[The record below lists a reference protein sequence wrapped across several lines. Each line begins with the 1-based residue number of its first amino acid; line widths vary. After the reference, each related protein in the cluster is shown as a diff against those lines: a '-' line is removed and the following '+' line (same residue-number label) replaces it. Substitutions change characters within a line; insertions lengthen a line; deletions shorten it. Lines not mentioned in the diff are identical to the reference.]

1 MSNWSWAPYVP
12 VAQRREKAQ
21 KAAQKA
27 IKSGKNY
34 EPVVIAGRTIAKTF
48 WGKAWCNNLEAY
60 SDYENRLPRGRSYA
74 RNGSVIDL
82 KIEPG
87 KIIAQVMGSR
97 LYKIEI
103 AINALPAS
111 RWNALVKECTGSIAS
126 LIELLQGKFSKSVM
140 ERLCAKNTGL
150 FPSPN
155 EIRLACSCPDWASLC
170 KHIAA
175 VLYGVGARLDEKP
188 ELLFVLRQVD
198 ANDLLSAQVAE
209 IPQTKKASSKARVL
223 DESALADVFGFEI
236 ESEST
241 IPVAVEPVKKPRAK
255 ALSATKNKQE
265 AATTKVTTK
274 KPANLKGVAK
284 ATTAL
289 PKKAA
294 VKKSTTR
301 KTTSATPI
309 TKPVTKKRSASRKSA
324 FTPTS

>member
-21 KAAQKA
+21 KATQEA

-34 EPVVIAGRTIAKTF
+34 EPVVIEGRTIAKTF
-48 WGKAWCNNLEAY
+48 WGKAWCDNLEAY

-87 KIIAQVMGSR
+87 KIIAQVMGSH
-97 LYKIEI
+97 LYKVEI
-103 AINALPAS
+103 AINALSAS
-111 RWNALVKECTGSIAS
+111 RWNALVKECTGSVAS

-170 KHIAA
+170 KHLAA

-209 IPQTKKASSKARVL
+209 IPQTKKAATKAKVL

-236 ESEST
+236 EST
-241 IPVAVEPVKKPRAK
+241 MPATAEPAKKPRAK
-255 ALSATKNKQE
+255 SLSATKNKQE
-265 AATTKVTTK
+265 AAATKVTTK
-274 KPANLKGVAK
+274 KPANPKGVAK

-309 TKPVTKKRSASRKSA
+309 TKPVTKKRSASRKPV

>member
-1 MSNWSWAPYVP
+1 MSDWSWAPYVP
-12 VAQRREKAQ
+12 VAQRREQAQ
-21 KAAQKA
+21 KAAQEA

-103 AINALPAS
+103 AINALSAS
-111 RWNALVKECTGSIAS
+111 RWSALVKECTGSVAS

-198 ANDLLSAQVAE
+198 ANDLLSAQATE
-209 IPQTKKASSKARVL
+209 IPQKASTRARVL
-223 DESALADVFGFEI
+223 DKSALADVFGFEI

-241 IPVAVEPVKKPRAK
+241 MPATKARAVMSSPTEKPTKKSGRPKTNSAQPPKAATKTASVKKSPSHKRVA
-255 ALSATKNKQE
+255 AV
-265 AATTKVTTK
+265 AATAK
-274 KPANLKGVAK
+274 KPASTAK
-284 ATTAL
+284 ITE
-289 PKKAA
+289 
-294 VKKSTTR
+294 STTQ
-301 KTTSATPI
+301 
-309 TKPVTKKRSASRKSA
+309 KRSASRKPK
-324 FTPTS
+324 FVTVG